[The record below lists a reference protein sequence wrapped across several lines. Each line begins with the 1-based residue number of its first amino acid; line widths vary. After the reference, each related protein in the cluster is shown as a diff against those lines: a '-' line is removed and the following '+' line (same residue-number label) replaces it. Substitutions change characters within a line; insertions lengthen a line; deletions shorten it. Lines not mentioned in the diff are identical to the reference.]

1 MAEKKLGEERVCSS
15 LQSLSRNLSS
25 KKKKKIRAGTQ
36 GRDLEAG
43 VDVETLEEYCLLACS
58 S

>member
-1 MAEKKLGEERVCSS
+1 MTEKKRGEERVCSS
-15 LQSLSRNLSS
+15 LQSLGHNLSS
-25 KKKKKIRAGTQ
+25 KEIRAGTQ

-43 VDVETLEEYCLLACS
+43 VDVETLEEYCLLARS